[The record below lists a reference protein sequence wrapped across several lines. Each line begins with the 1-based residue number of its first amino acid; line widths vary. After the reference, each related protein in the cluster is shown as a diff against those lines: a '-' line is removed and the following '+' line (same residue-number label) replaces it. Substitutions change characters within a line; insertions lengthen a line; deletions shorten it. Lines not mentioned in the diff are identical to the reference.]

1 MRLLYMLLQL
11 FIVYPLGYS
20 QYKGRPVPVKVRVK

>member
-11 FIVYPLGYS
+11 FIVYPLGY

>member
-11 FIVYPLGYS
+11 FIVYPLGYHS
-20 QYKGRPVPVKVRVK
+20 KGRPVPVKVRVD